1 MLYGMTGRKIRYE
14 RKSSP
19 LYAPMQEV
27 YSFCILA
34 GIVRFTFDAR
44 FFVCQKKG
52 LLTMNELMTVP
63 ELIEDY
69 KKNEAQIRKMDMNNL
84 SEKDML
90 IIKDYL
96 SEKQFFSEMCDAL
109 DYTAASAVTITSLD
123 TKTITTKDSIQSLEE
138 KEEFA
143 RRLQVLSNDMDK
155 SYLDTIYME
164 SYGDSKTA
172 LERQKRTEEHITGL
186 MESPEVQSAYKG
198 VTVPVI
204 TVAILSTAAKQ
215 AEYLMEQNGID
226 KSDIHNSTIETVY
239 DRHFAKATYTI
250 DDDVERSKNKA
261 KNLEIVESND
271 GYVMA
276 TNASSEEIKENA
288 NLQREYSEK
297 VQNGNEVVHNE
308 APRETTID
316 LSEVGG
322 HVKYEQFDDI
332 GSVEKQQGIPD
343 YETKEEMA
351 VVAQKQATDNG
362 KTKLE
367 TTKSSK
373 HKSADME
380 R

>member
-1 MLYGMTGRKIRYE
+1 
-14 RKSSP
+14 
-19 LYAPMQEV
+19 
-27 YSFCILA
+27 
-34 GIVRFTFDAR
+34 
-44 FFVCQKKG
+44 
-52 LLTMNELMTVP
+52 MNELMTVP

-69 KKNEAQIRKMDMNNL
+69 KNNEAQISEMDMNNL

-90 IIKDYL
+90 VIKDYL
-96 SEKQFFSEMCDAL
+96 KEKQFFSEMCDAL
-109 DYTAASAVTITSLD
+109 DYTAASAVTITTLD

-143 RRLQVLSNDMDK
+143 RRLQTLSNGMDK
-155 SYLDTIYME
+155 SYLDTIYMD

-172 LERQKRTEEHITGL
+172 LERQKRTEEHIAGL
-186 MESPEVQSAYKG
+186 MESPEVQSVYKG

-204 TVAILSTAAKQ
+204 TVAVLSTAAKQ
-215 AEYLMEQNGID
+215 AEHLMEQNGID
-226 KSDIHNSTIETVY
+226 KSDIHNSTIEAVY
-239 DRHFAKATYTI
+239 DRYFAKATYTI
-250 DDDVERSKNKA
+250 DNDVESSKAKA

-276 TNASSEEIKENA
+276 TNASSEEIKENP

-316 LSEVGG
+316 MSEVGG

-332 GSVEKQQGIPD
+332 GSIEKQQGIPD

-351 VVAQKQATDNG
+351 VVAQKQSKENSKA
-362 KTKLE
+362 KSE